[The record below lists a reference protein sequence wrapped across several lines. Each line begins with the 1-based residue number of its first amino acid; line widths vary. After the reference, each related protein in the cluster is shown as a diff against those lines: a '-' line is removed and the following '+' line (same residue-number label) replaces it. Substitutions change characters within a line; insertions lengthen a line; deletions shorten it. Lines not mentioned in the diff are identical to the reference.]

1 MCDTVYIPEAKMRN
15 TSLTRNEKKKL
26 LNIDVPYGKISDTMP
41 VITWR
46 ENAYTDYWL
55 IEFQRIDIT
64 KNDNEK
70 YYIKIYVGFLYLLV
84 LLIFYLSYNYR
95 CNLSEDDNK
104 MCNHNKIAY
113 ILLSVF
119 IFILASMYLMLT

>member
-70 YYIKIYVGFLYLLV
+70 YYIKIYFSQQFFLNSIKKKIKAGKISAT
-84 LLIFYLSYNYR
+84 IFFL
-95 CNLSEDDNK
+95 
-104 MCNHNKIAY
+104 HN
-113 ILLSVF
+113 
-119 IFILASMYLMLT
+119 